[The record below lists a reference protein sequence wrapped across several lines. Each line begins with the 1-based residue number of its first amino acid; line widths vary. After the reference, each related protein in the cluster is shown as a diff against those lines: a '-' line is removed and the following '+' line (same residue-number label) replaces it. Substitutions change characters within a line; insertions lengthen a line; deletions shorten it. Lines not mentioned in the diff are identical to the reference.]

1 MRQVEKSRRAKT
13 AAVFGLLALALAIG
27 GCSSVSNMFGSS
39 SSEKPEPLAQGTA
52 VAATAAGGTPA
63 DDNIECPNVDV
74 RTGAATLTIGSKG
87 AAADSTAVD
96 LRYQGTIVRTAREC
110 VTRAGTMTMK
120 VGIEGRIINGPAGG
134 PGQIDVPLRIA
145 VVHEGPEPKTVLS
158 KFVRIPVTI
167 GPNMDRANFTH
178 IDPEI
183 AFPLP
188 KPVGN
193 IDSYV
198 VYVGFDPAGAP
209 APVQKPKPKPQ
220 RKR

>member
-1 MRQVEKSRRAKT
+1 MRREEKSWRGRT
-13 AAVFGLLALALAIG
+13 AAVFALLALALAIG

-39 SSEKPEPLAQGTA
+39 SSSEKPEPLSPGTTA
-52 VAATAAGGTPA
+52 VSGTPV

-74 RTGAATLTIGSKG
+74 RTGASTLTIGSKG
-87 AAADSTAVD
+87 TAADPTALD

-120 VGIEGRIINGPAGG
+120 IGIEGRIISGPAGG
-134 PGQIDVPLRIA
+134 PGQLDVPLRIA

-158 KFVRIPVTI
+158 KFVRVPVTV
-167 GPNMDRANFTH
+167 GPNMDHVNFTH
-178 IDPEI
+178 IDPEV

-188 KPVGN
+188 KPAGD

-209 APVQKPKPKPQ
+209 APVQKPKPKSQ